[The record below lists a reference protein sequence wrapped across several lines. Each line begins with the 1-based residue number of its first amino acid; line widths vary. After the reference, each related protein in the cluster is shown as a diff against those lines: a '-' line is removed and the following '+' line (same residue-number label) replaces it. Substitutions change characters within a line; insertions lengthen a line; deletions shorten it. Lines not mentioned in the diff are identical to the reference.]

1 VTSQRKINANRRNAR
16 KHGLSIPITAE
27 RGLHADALKI
37 ARAIAGE
44 GAGNALMEQAI
55 IVAETELQLQRIKQA
70 RLTALEMEMR
80 QVGPNSLAAGGAM
93 DATSPRTA
101 ASSNEVESLAGAVV
115 RAMPIL
121 KQIERY
127 ERRVYSRRAKAIIC
141 LNGLRAMAQCSA
153 KRINNQS

>member
-1 VTSQRKINANRRNAR
+1 VTSQRKIDANRRNAR
-16 KHGLSIPITAE
+16 KHGLSIPITAD

-37 ARAIAGE
+37 VRAIAGE

-55 IVAETELQLQRIKQA
+55 VVAETELQLQRIKQA
-70 RLTALEMEMR
+70 RLTAIELEMR
-80 QVGPNSLAAGGAM
+80 QDDPKVASALG
-93 DATSPRTA
+93 DASRHSAHPPL
-101 ASSNEVESLAGAVV
+101 EHEPCAGAVV

-127 ERRVYSRRAKAIIC
+127 ERRVYSRRAKAIVR

-153 KRINNQS
+153 KPINNQN